1 MNNEQYV
8 EKAEEIVE
16 NVVEAVAE
24 VVEDIKNEAVIAVGE
39 PVMSAEAVDEALRD
53 EAKEKASELV
63 ETLTDIEPKDDEE
76 AKAIEQSIE
85 VAKELSETL

>member
-1 MNNEQYV
+1 MNP
-8 EKAEEIVE
+8 EEIVE